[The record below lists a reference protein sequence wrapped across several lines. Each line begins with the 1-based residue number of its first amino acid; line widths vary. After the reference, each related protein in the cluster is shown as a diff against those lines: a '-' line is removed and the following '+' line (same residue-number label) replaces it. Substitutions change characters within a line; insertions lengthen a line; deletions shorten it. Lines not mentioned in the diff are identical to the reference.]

1 MILQVLPGGGATD
14 TFISKFFSND
24 IFEAVTV
31 QMTKQTQA
39 IAIGLAVF
47 LFLITLGYNY
57 MKHSIDSATGDS
69 SDGKIVDIKDIVRCI
84 VIIFFISIYSLTVLP
99 AINDTVRGFNQ
110 LTIPSTDQQTQLNT
124 QVKQYLKNQQTK
136 ENDDKIQAA
145 QATLNDPNA
154 STQDKEKAQNIID
167 DQDPSVV
174 SQIADAFDFEKA
186 FERLGA
192 WVMGEFLNLLSAI
205 VKLVVGVLAV
215 VLFKFLLV
223 IGPLALAVSIAPIFR
238 NQVDIWFGTTITTG
252 LVITTMHI
260 LDCFMYGLINMISS
274 ADSFTTEDARIS
286 TVINITIVIMYLMS
300 FWLTSKWI
308 GKGDAGRFVS
318 KAVTLA
324 TLATLAFVGAGAAAA
339 GKGGGGAANVGNV
352 VDTFKKS
359 SSASNTAKNTGDIF
373 KDD

>member
-1 MILQVLPGGGATD
+1 
-14 TFISKFFSND
+14 
-24 IFEAVTV
+24 
-31 QMTKQTQA
+31 
-39 IAIGLAVF
+39 
-47 LFLITLGYNY
+47 
-57 MKHSIDSATGDS
+57 MKNSIDTVAGDS

-110 LTIPSTDQQTQLNT
+110 LTIPSNEQQTQLNT
-124 QVKQYLKNQQTK
+124 KVKEYVKNQQAK
-136 ENDDKIQAA
+136 ENDEKVRAA
-145 QATLNDPNA
+145 QAILNSPTA
-154 STQDKEKAQNIID
+154 SADDKEKAQNIID
-167 DQDPSVV
+167 EQDPSIL
-174 SQIADAFDFEKA
+174 SQISDAFDIDKYI
-186 FERLGA
+186 ERFGA
-192 WVMGEFLNLLSAI
+192 WIMGEFLNLLSAI

-238 NQVDIWFGTTITTG
+238 NQIDVWFGTTITTG

-260 LDCFMYGLINMISS
+260 LDCFMYGLINMIAS

-286 TVINITIVIMYLMS
+286 TVVNLTIVVMYLMS

-339 GKGGGGAANVGNV
+339 GGGGAGGANVGNV

-359 SSASNTAKNTGDIF
+359 SSAGNTAKQAGDMF
-373 KDD
+373 HDDGEK